1 MEQNEQWLSD
11 GDCKICRKRNYCTK
25 PCKRNQWKWQRDLN
39 SAFAEA
45 MAKTVVRKRLEIYRR
60 DID

>member
-11 GDCKICRKRNYCTK
+11 GNCKICRKRNYCTK
-25 PCKRNQWKWQRDLN
+25 PCKRNQWKRQQDFY
-39 SAFAEA
+39 SAFLEEWQAS
-45 MAKTVVRKRLEIYRR
+45 RDKRLEIYRR

>member
-25 PCKRNQWKWQRDLN
+25 PCKRNQWKRQQDLN
-39 SAFAEA
+39 SAVAEA
-45 MAKTVVRKRLEIYRR
+45 IVKTAGKWLGMYRR